1 MNKVKAGKSR
11 LFPCRSKRGGKLCK
25 SLKLFL
31 KYWSKVLSSK
41 YDKVTEQVYP
51 KRRLYGEKRTK
62 QGSEKIFKEVNFMR
76 INNNLMALNT
86 QRYLSINN
94 PNPLKNYRPVTESTE
109 PETMRREWLFP
120 KR

>member
-1 MNKVKAGKSR
+1 
-11 LFPCRSKRGGKLCK
+11 
-25 SLKLFL
+25 
-31 KYWSKVLSSK
+31 
-41 YDKVTEQVYP
+41 
-51 KRRLYGEKRTK
+51 
-62 QGSEKIFKEVNFMR
+62 MR